1 MQDQLN
7 RQWTYAAIAVA
18 LALGVGA
25 GRFLSSASAPPAEPP
40 VAAATKPQAA
50 PVVTPTAKPEE
61 PGITRYQVP
70 VTVSQP
76 AKGPADALV
85 TVVEWCDFQ
94 SKACRDAEPVLSQV
108 LAAYEGKLRFV
119 FRHFPPA
126 QSLEAQLA
134 HEFAQIAHEQ
144 NDKFWPVRERLM
156 QEKGPITLQT
166 VQAIAKDLELDWDR
180 VRTALEGHAFAQ
192 HIGSDALF
200 AKFFEVTEAP
210 AIFVNGRRLAG
221 PPSLD
226 AFRTLIDDE
235 LKRADAL
242 VQSGIPREGVYANLI
257 RGGKWTR
264 PAEMDAP
271 AN

>member
-7 RQWTYAAIAVA
+7 RPLTFAAIALA

-25 GRFLSSASAPPAEPP
+25 GRQVSSKSAPPPQPP
-40 VAAATKPQAA
+40 A
-50 PVVTPTAKPEE
+50 AKPEE

-70 VTVSQP
+70 VTISQP

-94 SKACRDAEPVLSQV
+94 SKACRDAETVLSQV
-108 LAAYEGKLRFV
+108 FAAYEGKLRFV
-119 FRHFPPA
+119 FRHFPA

-166 VQAIAKDLELDWDR
+166 VQAIAEDLELDWDG

-210 AIFVNGRRLAG
+210 AIFVNGRRLPG

-226 AFRTLIDDE
+226 AFRALIDDE

-242 VQSGIPREGVYANLI
+242 VQSGIPRDGVYANLI